1 MLAHERTDV
10 GDGAEVLELVR
21 LDHRAD
27 SLDGPVDDVE
37 RSDVGQPSVAVEEHG
52 PALPVH
58 PAALD
63 GDAGLAASLRS
74 MEMPGS
80 RHLYDLRYTYGCIAE
95 QGRRMFEQLGGTQVI
110 REEGHFG
117 DIDDPHP
124 TFELLDKLI
133 D

>member
-1 MLAHERTDV
+1 
-10 GDGAEVLELVR
+10 
-21 LDHRAD
+21 
-27 SLDGPVDDVE
+27 
-37 RSDVGQPSVAVEEHG
+37 
-52 PALPVH
+52 
-58 PAALD
+58 
-63 GDAGLAASLRS
+63 

-80 RHLYDLRYTYGCIAE
+80 RHLYARWRCRARGISTILRYTYGCIAE

>member
-1 MLAHERTDV
+1 
-10 GDGAEVLELVR
+10 
-21 LDHRAD
+21 
-27 SLDGPVDDVE
+27 
-37 RSDVGQPSVAVEEHG
+37 
-52 PALPVH
+52 
-58 PAALD
+58 
-63 GDAGLAASLRS
+63 

-80 RHLYDLRYTYGCIAE
+80 RHLYDLRQTYGCIAE